1 MRMHLNSYYRL
12 DVKGDRDHRRG
23 TPKNLENRQIS
34 LRDGIASLLSGS
46 AVFFRWESTT

>member
-1 MRMHLNSYYRL
+1 MHLNSYYRL

-23 TPKNLENRQIS
+23 TPKNLENRQIN

-46 AVFFRWESTT
+46 AVFSRWESIT